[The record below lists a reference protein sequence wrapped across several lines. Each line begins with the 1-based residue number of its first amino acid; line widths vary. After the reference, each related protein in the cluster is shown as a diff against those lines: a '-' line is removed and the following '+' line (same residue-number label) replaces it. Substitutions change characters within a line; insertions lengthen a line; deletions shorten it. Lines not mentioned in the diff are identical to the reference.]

1 MVQPCLAPL
10 QRKRLQRRAR
20 FNRVFDPARSSLV
33 SPAEEA
39 RKAAQRK
46 RDMGSFA
53 TVGTLQDALQSALK
67 EAPVPTGSIKSI
79 ASLMHCSNG
88 VSPPFVV
95 ALTTTVKP
103 VIILQLQSREPLADL
118 PGLARAV
125 WAPQATQGESTSLH
139 VKVVNLQPLWH
150 TQRSSQTRSR
160 RCRSIWQS
168 PQPCH
173 REQLQ
178 LVVMPQELAV
188 GHRGNKEAQ
197 EVAQE
202 VEQEEQR
209 AVNKH
214 HLAR

>member
-1 MVQPCLAPL
+1 
-10 QRKRLQRRAR
+10 
-20 FNRVFDPARSSLV
+20 
-33 SPAEEA
+33 
-39 RKAAQRK
+39 
-46 RDMGSFA
+46 
-53 TVGTLQDALQSALK
+53 
-67 EAPVPTGSIKSI
+67 
-79 ASLMHCSNG
+79 MHCST
-88 VSPPFVV
+88 SPASP
-95 ALTTTVKP
+95 LCRGTDNDCETCDR
-103 VIILQLQSREPLADL
+103 LQLQSKEQLAGL
-118 PGLARAV
+118 PGPARAV

-139 VKVVNLQPLWH
+139 VKVVSLQPLWH

-160 RCRSIWQS
+160 RCRSTWQS

-173 REQLQ
+173 REQLPV
-178 LVVMPQELAV
+178 VVMPQELAV